1 MAPQFHQS
9 FPSSSSISSASTTA
23 TEPPRILQLPTVE
36 NLSYSASSLERA
48 SDAEQIAWAQDVI
61 RLVDWQLNP
70 SGGPTDFTNPDSS
83 SPSTHNLSS
92 ALLGLLESAVP
103 IIIVIPTSQNTRA
116 AALASYLKGRLQASG
131 LCPDLLPKNNRQ
143 AFKDFEAAARGGE
156 VRGWFRLGR
165 DYEGVNDL
173 GRARDCYERGVK
185 RGDCE
190 CTYRMGMAHLLGQL
204 RLASNPVLA
213 LTLLRQASEISTID
227 FPQPSYVYGMLLAGE
242 LCVPVEIPSHLVLPL
257 TNTSSPSE
265 ASFAQQQLSRESIER
280 AAYFNYPP
288 AQYKAGNIYE
298 HASLGC
304 AYDPLVSVNWY
315 TYASKN
321 GETEADMALS
331 KWFLC
336 GAEGHFPKNE
346 NLART
351 FAEKAARKGHPN
363 GCFALGYYYELG
375 AANLGNSDAPA
386 RLSALS
392 APIPTSISMAE
403 HESRMNDT
411 LMRKHTQAKI
421 RSDRNSIS
429 RPARRPVQAPPNPGY
444 DPGHQG
450 VWPQIQSQSAA
461 PMPMPTAV
469 LSPRMP
475 MSPAPRVGE
484 IMSPIPNGGY
494 QFPQSSS
501 FPSRPPIPHYAFN
514 TSVPGTATGQGINP
528 QTFPRRQ
535 IGSSIPFGGPQN
547 GRVGGQYSG
556 PGGGGVSTS
565 TSLTDLPIPEER
577 RGSLSTTYTTNSAG
591 EREKRKGPQTFAEMG
606 FASKPVQEEGCVV
619 M

>member
-1 MAPQFHQS
+1 MTTLTQSHQS
-9 FPSSSSISSASTTA
+9 FASSSSISSASTAA
-23 TEPPRILQLPTVE
+23 TEPPRTLPLPSVDS
-36 NLSYSASSLERA
+36 LSQSAASLDTA
-48 SDAEQIAWAQDVI
+48 SDTDQIAWAQNVI
-61 RLVDWQLNP
+61 RLVDWYINP
-70 SGGPTDFTNPDSS
+70 SGGPTDFTHPDVQ
-83 SPSTHNLSS
+83 SPTTHRLS
-92 ALLGLLESAVP
+92 LQLRNLLESAVP
-103 IIIVIPTSQNTRA
+103 IIIVVSTSQNTRA
-116 AALASYLKGRLQASG
+116 AALASYLKGRLQATG

-143 AFKDFEAAARGGE
+143 AFKDFESAARGGE
-156 VRGWFRLGR
+156 SRGWFRLGR

-204 RLASNPVLA
+204 NLPSNPVTA
-213 LTLLRQASEISTID
+213 LSLLRQASEISTID

-242 LCVPVEIPSHLVLPL
+242 LCVPVEIPPHLVLPPS
-257 TNTSSPSE
+257 SSPSE
-265 ASFAQQQLSRESIER
+265 TFFAQQQVAREVIER

-288 AQYKAGNIYE
+288 SQYKAGHIYE

-315 TYASKN
+315 TFASKN

-375 AANLGNSDAPA
+375 VGGRKDLELARKWYQKAAILGNSDAPA
-386 RLSALS
+386 RLAALS
-392 APIPTSISMAE
+392 APIPASISMAE
-403 HESRMNDT
+403 HESRMTDT

-429 RPARRPVQAPPNPGY
+429 RPVRRPQPPSNDSNAQPEWPGPSSRSHNLLT
-444 DPGHQG
+444 DGP
-450 VWPQIQSQSAA
+450 I
-461 PMPMPTAV
+461 
-469 LSPRMP
+469 P
-475 MSPAPRVGE
+475 MSPTPRVGE
-484 IMSPIPNGGY
+484 IMSPNPNY
-494 QFPQSSS
+494 QILPQSSS
-501 FPSRPPIPHYAFN
+501 FPSRPPIPHQSFHNPPRA
-514 TSVPGTATGQGINP
+514 GLDP

-535 IGSSIPFGGPQN
+535 GGDVFGQTGGE
-547 GRVGGQYSG
+547 GRRNSRPYS
-556 PGGGGVSTS
+556 GVSTS
-565 TSLTDLPIPEER
+565 TSLSDLPIPEER
-577 RGSLSTTYTTNSAG
+577 RGCSS
-591 EREKRKGPQTFAEMG
+591 EQDKRKGPQTFAEMG
-606 FASKPVQEEGCVV
+606 FVSKPVQEEGCLV